1 MCFFTKSSEK
11 FLEMHN
17 DICIV
22 NFNFTQSYNSIKVV
36 CVDIMRITWPVKDL
50 KGSAVNH
57 TFQLVNG
64 IEDIITEKKKIKFY
78 YFIMVYFLMQKTYI
92 TTQRNAILQQVSFY
106 TAKLLKFQ
114 NMITTFRLIVWYKL
128 SKKKAIQ
135 QFYNIQCVQFTKSF
149 SSLFSCLTFVPCFK
163 TTSNAHKI
171 TKTHSFV
178 RFSSKK

>member
-36 CVDIMRITWPVKDL
+36 CVDIIRITWPVKDL

-64 IEDIITEKKKIKFY
+64 IEDIITEKKKLSSITLSW
-78 YFIMVYFLMQKTYI
+78 FISWCRKPTLQHRGMPFCNRSVV
-92 TTQRNAILQQVSFY
+92 TQQ
-106 TAKLLKFQ
+106 
-114 NMITTFRLIVWYKL
+114 
-128 SKKKAIQ
+128 
-135 QFYNIQCVQFTKSF
+135 
-149 SSLFSCLTFVPCFK
+149 SC
-163 TTSNAHKI
+163 
-171 TKTHSFV
+171 
-178 RFSSKK
+178 